1 MAHFGV
7 ACSEPLQGLS
17 TMPDSLQLLRS
28 KAKTSTWVTFYS
40 KGYAYKH
47 MLYWCTL
54 LAPLGKVTFSPSFFF
69 FFFFFFN
76 FYMIQLDLSYLLISK
91 CIITGLMFISFSDC
105 HKDSCFV
112 GTATFLAPGI
122 QSDIWWVPR
131 KYSLN
136 GEMNCTNLSHLL
148 IPRSYCR
155 KIRWAFSPL
164 SLASWG
170 PCPEDKDLL
179 V

>member
-1 MAHFGV
+1 MFWTPSGVEYHAWHSAAIKEQSKDFNLGHVLLQRICSQAYDVLMHPPGSPWESHF
-7 ACSEPLQGLS
+7 LS
-17 TMPDSLQLLRS
+17 HP
-28 KAKTSTWVTFYS
+28 
-40 KGYAYKH
+40 H
-47 MLYWCTL
+47 
-54 LAPLGKVTFSPSFFF
+54 FSFLFFF
-69 FFFFFFN
+69 FFFH
-76 FYMIQLDLSYLLISK
+76 FYMSQLDLSYLLISK
-91 CIITGLMFISFSDC
+91 CIITGLMFMSFSDC

-122 QSDIWWVPR
+122 QSDIWWMPR

-136 GEMNCTNLSHLL
+136 GEMNCTNLSYLL
-148 IPRSYCR
+148 ITRSYCR

>member
-1 MAHFGV
+1 MLWTSSGVKYHAWHSAAIKEQSKDFNLGHVLLQRICLQAYAVLMHPPGSPWESHF
-7 ACSEPLQGLS
+7 L
-17 TMPDSLQLLRS
+17 
-28 KAKTSTWVTFYS
+28 
-40 KGYAYKH
+40 
-47 MLYWCTL
+47 TL
-54 LAPLGKVTFSPSFFF
+54 IFLFLFFF
-69 FFFFFFN
+69 FFH
-76 FYMIQLDLSYLLISK
+76 FYVIQLDLSYLLISK